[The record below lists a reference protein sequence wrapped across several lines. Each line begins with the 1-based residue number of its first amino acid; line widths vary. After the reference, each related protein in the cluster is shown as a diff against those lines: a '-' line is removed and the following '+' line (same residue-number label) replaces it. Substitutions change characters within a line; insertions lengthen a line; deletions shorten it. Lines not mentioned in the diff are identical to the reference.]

1 MSHIVGKDYSISKI
15 LPILMDLIKD
25 ENADVRLNV
34 ASGIIK
40 ISTVI
45 GPELLST

>member
-1 MSHIVGKDYSISKI
+1 MSHIVGKDYTLQKI

-34 ASGIIK
+34 AGGLIK
-40 ISTVI
+40 VAAVI
-45 GPELLST
+45 GPEMLTP